1 MKRSQPETSG
11 VPPAKKQVLTKM
23 IPPVNIGSVSTE
35 VRRTDVSAIFVLKM
49 DPLEFVV

>member
-35 VRRTDVSAIFVLKM
+35 VS
-49 DPLEFVV
+49 